1 VLVLV
6 LSVECVPLRGIQ
18 AQLEPPHRSHP
29 GRAPGPPF
37 EHEDEHE
44 HEDD

>member
-1 VLVLV
+1 VLV

-18 AQLEPPHRSHP
+18 AYLEPPHRSRPCH
-29 GRAPGPPF
+29 ATGPAPF

-44 HEDD
+44 HEYD